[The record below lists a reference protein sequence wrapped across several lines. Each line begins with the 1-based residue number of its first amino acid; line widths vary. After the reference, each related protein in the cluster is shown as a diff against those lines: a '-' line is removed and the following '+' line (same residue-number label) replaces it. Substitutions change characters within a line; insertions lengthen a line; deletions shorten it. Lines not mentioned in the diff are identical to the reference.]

1 MVIRFLL
8 LGFTATFAVYNRGF
22 PSTQDSRHI
31 CISNPPPPPLS
42 NCSGFPAKLTPCSQ
56 FFGIKGTFFKNI
68 KLLGGK
74 KKVSI
79 CKFPTWPCLPAKIQK
94 SPGEGKEEED
104 CVSLFS
110 FQMELTPTGY
120 PHTQVADVTLV
131 ISVVLCRPWASTPMK
146 INNSEHI

>member
-8 LGFTATFAVYNRGF
+8 LGFTATSAVYSRGF

-31 CISNPPPPPLS
+31 CISNPPPPALS
-42 NCSGFPAKLTPCSQ
+42 HRSGFPAKLTPCSQ
-56 FFGIKGTFFKNI
+56 FSGIKGTFFKTSSC
-68 KLLGGK
+68 LGK

-79 CKFPTWPCLPAKIQK
+79 CKFPTWPHLPAKIQK

-120 PHTQVADVTLV
+120 PHTQVADVTVV
-131 ISVVLCRPWASTPMK
+131 ILVVLCRPWASTLMK